1 MTGRLND
8 SNNTVKSVIFSLF
21 KYLFIWLLPVLVV
34 ARGSFVASCKVSQCG
49 AQTLVVGCGLGSG
62 GM

>member
-8 SNNTVKSVIFSLF
+8 SNSTVKFVIFSLF

-34 ARGSFVASCKVSQCG
+34 ARGNFVASCKVSQCG
-49 AQTLVVGCGLGSG
+49 AQTL
-62 GM
+62 